1 MSPARATTMAQP
13 VLSAKSPS
21 NEDKQIGQNLRRIR
35 RAKKMTQAALGEAL
49 PIPLTFQQMQKY
61 EAGTNR
67 ISAARLLEFAR
78 ILDVDIHEFFQDID
92 YEMRDTSPEDLEAI
106 KARRVKDMVTSCNK
120 LLKDLKDPDVVEGI
134 LTIIQLAHAQETAG

>member
-1 MSPARATTMAQP
+1 MSVDHATAKASATP
-13 VLSAKSPS
+13 SAKSPS
-21 NEDKQIGQNLRRIR
+21 LEDKQIGQNLRRIR

-78 ILDVDIHEFFQDID
+78 ILDVDIHDFFSDIN
-92 YEMRDTSPEDLEAI
+92 YEMRETSPEDQAAI
-106 KARRVKDMVTSCNK
+106 QARRVKDMVTTCNK
-120 LLKDLKDPDVVEGI
+120 LLKDLKDPAVVEGI
-134 LTIIQLAHAQETAG
+134 LTVIQLAHAQATE